1 MYAYIFRERERE
13 TVKVFFF
20 LRVEWPQKNRS
31 FRVASGSVSTF
42 GSTFW
47 TRGTC
52 RCAIWTLRDGAW
64 HIWANASR
72 WFLFCFHF
80 FITVIKQFLP
90 NLIIFTTP
98 STGPKDIWKLQSQHA
113 TLQEEA
119 TAQADGLFTVQIFFL
134 QWQSAQSSCVF
145 VTFQST
151 IPCRTG
157 STNATTKQGHETRW
171 HQSVGWMI
179 QWRIQYINIIS
190 GFTAA
195 AEFLKF
201 GLLQQTSHLVLHTG
215 TDPRKIS
222 GTTHQHHLTKQ
233 VADVFLCVLALGLWL
248 NKNQWFL
255 TCAKVY
261 YYTIKLW
268 STIGIVGDGFHTYP
282 WPTCVR
288 FSSHQ
293 ETSRDTKP
301 WRWKKNK
308 QKDSGRPTLVASRDE
323 GFFGCAI
330 PQNAYG
336 LQIAFG

>member
-1 MYAYIFRERERE
+1 MYAYIFRERERQL
-13 TVKVFFF
+13 KCSFFCVSN
-20 LRVEWPQKNRS
+20 LPPKKHRS

-47 TRGTC
+47 TGGTC

-72 WFLFCFHF
+72 RFIFCFHF

-151 IPCRTG
+151 IPCWTG
-157 STNATTKQGHETRW
+157 GTNATTKQGHETRW

-261 YYTIKLW
+261 CGAMSSRLAKNSAKLPRLACVEVW
-268 STIGIVGDGFHTYP
+268 LSGISGY
-282 WPTCVR
+282 C
-288 FSSHQ
+288 
-293 ETSRDTKP
+293 TS
-301 WRWKKNK
+301 
-308 QKDSGRPTLVASRDE
+308 
-323 GFFGCAI
+323 CAI
-330 PQNAYG
+330 GGAKARQLWYVGGFCGILGFEPLCNFATCFSQ
-336 LQIAFG
+336 LPSLKLT